1 MIGKWNKSVI
11 LSYIGLSLSVLGM
24 LLVIRESNIK
34 YIQVCLMIAGICDL
48 FDGTVAR
55 MCKRTKE
62 EKLFGIELDSLVDVV
77 NFLAF
82 PVVILMAL
90 GLNKLYYLPVYILYV
105 LFGVARLAYFNIT
118 VEDDNKP
125 GKYYDGLPVTF
136 AAMIF
141 PLVYLLS
148 YVLKQSIFNII
159 YLLTML
165 LVSIL
170 FIVKIKIPKLKL
182 KASLVLLLIAI
193 VVSIMYL
200 FVL

>member
-11 LSYIGLSLSVLGM
+11 LSYVGLSLSVLGM
-24 LLVIRESNIK
+24 LLVIRGSNIK

-125 GKYYDGLPVTF
+125 RKYYDGLPVTF

-159 YLLTML
+159 YLLSML

-170 FIVKIKIPKLKL
+170 FIVKIKIPKPKL
-182 KASLVLLLIAI
+182 KASLALLLIAI

>member
-24 LLVIRESNIK
+24 FLVIRGNNIK
-34 YIQVCLMIAGICDL
+34 YVQVCLMIAGICDL

-55 MCKRTKE
+55 RCKRTKE

-90 GLNKLYYLPVYILYV
+90 GLNKIYYLPIYILYV

-125 GKYYDGLPVTF
+125 RKYYDGLPVTF
-136 AAMIF
+136 SAMIF
-141 PLVYLLS
+141 PLVYLLN
-148 YVLKQSIFNII
+148 YVLKQEIFNIV
-159 YLLTML
+159 YPLTML

-170 FIVKIKIPKLKL
+170 FVLKIKIPKPKL
-182 KASLVLLLIAI
+182 KASLVLLLTAI